1 MERFREQLR
10 LGNYRGAF
18 AEALRERDP
27 FRRAVMIAEVI
38 SRSYREE
45 FVPPLIETIKEIK
58 SPKELA
64 IAESYAAK
72 AFYALEMERDGERHF
87 QRAFELIGRIP
98 SPMETAE
105 ILGVI
110 GKNLVLS
117 GRYSDGLRAFR
128 EAFERLQSARAMYSE
143 VVSGLVNLARRVERS
158 AEEIPNE
165 IALEFYRLAEEIYES
180 LGFKL
185 QAREMEERIKTAAEV
200 FKRGSLAVTE
210 LLERGDVDR
219 ALQMARFLPPAERAV
234 AMLNVAYW
242 LFIHDYSDL
251 AREVFN
257 DATEMLLV
265 GKFRVREGEIE
276 AVAYKFLRIGKLNE
290 ALVLAGILRDE
301 RRFSE
306 LIGEIAITH
315 ARRGEVEQARE
326 LAMRIGDILIR
337 DKVVRAIQEVENT
350 LARAEPKTP
359 PELEVESGGS
369 NSPRGE
375 GGSLDVDRAD

>member
-1 MERFREQLR
+1 MERFREHLR

-18 AEALRERDP
+18 AEALRERNP
-27 FRRAVMIAEVI
+27 FRRAVMIAEI
-38 SRSYREE
+38 IARSYREE
-45 FVPPLIETIKEIK
+45 FVPQLIEALEEIK

-64 IAESYAAK
+64 IAESYTAR

-87 QRAFELIGRIP
+87 QRAFEELRRMA

-105 ILGVI
+105 VLGII

-117 GRYSDGLRAFR
+117 GRYSDGLKAFR
-128 EAFERLQSARAMYSE
+128 KAFDTLQSARAVYSE
-143 VVSGLVNLARRVERS
+143 VVSGLVNLARRVEMS

-165 IALEFYRLAEEIYES
+165 IALKFYELASDIYES

-185 QAREMEERIKTAAEV
+185 QAREIKEKMKTAEEV

-219 ALQMARFLPPAERAV
+219 ALQMARFLPPGERAV
-234 AMLNVAYW
+234 AMLNVSYW

-265 GKFRVREGEIE
+265 GKFKAREGEIE
-276 AVAYKFLRIGKLNE
+276 AVAYKFLRVGKLNE
-290 ALVLAGILRDE
+290 AMVLAGLLRDE

-306 LIGEIAITH
+306 LMGEIALTY
-315 ARRGEVEQARE
+315 ARRGEVEQAKE

-337 DKVVRAIQEVENT
+337 DKVAKAIREVEET
-350 LARAEPKTP
+350 RVTPGPRTP
-359 PELEVESGGS
+359 PEPDLESDDS
-369 NSPRGE
+369 NREGGE
-375 GGSLDVDRAD
+375 GGSLDADREN